1 MKKKVFI
8 LVLILIAIG
17 FGTYKY
23 IYQEHRDIATEEAN
37 YKATVQEV
45 FGAYTANDS
54 LANAKYLDKTL
65 DLRGRISEIDFTNKI
80 ITVDEKLS
88 ARFTEKLPEN
98 LKPHDSINLKGRLV
112 GFDDLLEEIQMDQC
126 TIVK

>member
-8 LVLILIAIG
+8 LGLILIVVG
-17 FGTYKY
+17 FGVYKY
-23 IYQEHRDIATEEAN
+23 IYQDHRDIATEEAN
-37 YKATVQEV
+37 YSATVKEV
-45 FGAYTANDS
+45 FNAFTTNDS

-65 DLRGRISEIDFTNKI
+65 ALRGKISNIDFDNKI

-88 ARFTEKLPEN
+88 ARFTTTLPEN
-98 LKPHDSINLKGRLV
+98 IKLQDSINLKGRLV

-126 TIVK
+126 TIVE